1 MMVRNTASMALRS
14 TLRTRL
20 TLLFFAVTLVAVA
33 VVFFYVTPQLE
44 SSLRKEKLR
53 SLARTAQAFTPLIAD
68 PVRANASSRQID
80 DLVATIGDRTNTR
93 VTLLLVGGGPEGMQ
107 LPIVTDSASETQITG
122 LRFDLARKVARS
134 GRSGTSLHSSDDGL
148 VGQAAVPIRDAG
160 KVRRIVVFSSPMSEV
175 RGNVALIRRQ
185 ILIAGA
191 LGLALALAGGF
202 LVSRRIAQRV
212 KVLEQGAEQVAAGD
226 FTATF
231 PVGRDDELGQLARA
245 LHDMQRQLAQVE
257 TARRRFIATASHE
270 LRTPIFSIGGFLEL
284 LQDEELDEET
294 RREFV
299 GVVREQVERLG
310 KLATDLL
317 DLSRLE
323 AGSLELRPEPTD
335 IGALARTVTAEFAPA
350 IDKHRSELVLRLAAE
365 PIETVCDPERV
376 AQVLRILIDNA
387 LTHTPAGTDVVVTAE
402 RANGTARLAVCDFG
416 PGIESAAAGRIFEP
430 FFTSDDEQGS
440 GLGLAIAREL
450 AERMDGS
457 LDVDPAPGSTT
468 FTLELPG
475 SRS

>member
-1 MMVRNTASMALRS
+1 MRLRS

-20 TLLFFAVTLVAVA
+20 TLLFFAVTLVAVGA
-33 VVFFYVTPQLE
+33 VFFYVTPQLE
-44 SSLRKEKLR
+44 SSLRAEKLR
-53 SLARTAQAFTPLIAD
+53 SLARTARAFAPLIAD
-68 PVRANASSRQID
+68 PVHRNATAREID
-80 DLVATIGDRTNTR
+80 YRVASVGDRSNTR
-93 VTLLLVGGGPEGMQ
+93 VTLLLVGGGTGSLQ
-107 LPIVTDSASETQITG
+107 LPIVSDSTSETQIEN
-122 LRFDLARKVARS
+122 LRFDVASRVVRS
-134 GRSGTSLHSSDDGL
+134 GGSATALHHSRAGPI
-148 VGQAAVPIRDAG
+148 GQAAVPIRDRG
-160 KVRRIVVFSSPMSEV
+160 ELSRIVVFSSPMSDV

-202 LVSRRIAQRV
+202 LVSRKLARRV

-231 PVGRDDELGQLARA
+231 PVDQDDELGQLARA
-245 LHDMQRQLAQVE
+245 LQDMQRQLAQVE
-257 TARRRFIATASHE
+257 SARRRFIATASHE

-284 LQDEELDEET
+284 LQDEELDDDT

-299 GVVREQVERLG
+299 GVVREQVQRLG

-335 IGALARTVTAEFAPA
+335 LGALARTVTAEFAPA
-350 IDKHRSELVLRLAAE
+350 VDKHDSELVLRLDGE
-365 PIETVCDPERV
+365 RIEAVCDPERV

-387 LTHTPAGTDVVVTAE
+387 LTHTPVGTDVVVTAT
-402 RANGTARLAVCDFG
+402 RANGAARLAVRDFG
-416 PGIESAAAGRIFEP
+416 PGIQRAAAERIFEP

-450 AERMDGS
+450 AERMNGS
-457 LDVDPAPGSTT
+457 LGVDPIPGRTT
-468 FTLELPG
+468 FTLQLPA
-475 SRS
+475 